1 MNPIELKAIIESIFG
16 VIRNNQGRVTNY
28 GLMGQYQYQ
37 NGFTN
42 TAFAIGQVP
51 EVNGVTGLE
60 CVLNYPQARQIKP
73 LSTGNVYSEKIYR
86 LSLVQHTGKEGIN
99 AVMLLERS
107 AQFQCL
113 EYIYIPASPE
123 IGNYPQWNL
132 TFKIYELRE
141 KL

>member
-1 MNPIELKAIIESIFG
+1 MNPIEIKAIIESVFG
-16 VIRNNQGRVTNY
+16 VARDNQGRVTDY
-28 GLMGQYQYQ
+28 DLMGQYQYQ

-51 EVNGVTGLE
+51 QVNSVTGLE
-60 CVLNYPQARQIKP
+60 AILFYPESKQIKP
-73 LSTGNVYSEKIYR
+73 LSTGRVYSQKNYR
-86 LSLVQHTGKEGIN
+86 LSLVQHSGKDGIN

-113 EYIYIPASPE
+113 EYIYIPASPKV
-123 IGNYPQWNL
+123 GNYPQWNL
-132 TFKIYELRE
+132 TFKIHELRE